1 MNVIQCYAPTN
12 DLGEESKDQFNDR
25 LQADQ
30 DNLINKDVNVLMGD
44 FNAKMGPDNRGYE
57 EVMGQHALGEMKLNG
72 ERFADLYG
80 LKNLVIGGSSFAHK
94 RIQKATWVSPDHV
107 TENQIDRICVSKKFR
122 RSLQDVKVRGA
133 HAATDHHLLT
143 ARLKLRLKRTD
154 TKSAGRV

>member
-1 MNVIQCYAPTN
+1 MKVIQCYAPTK
-12 DLGEESKDQFNDR
+12 DHEEESKDQFYDR

-44 FNAKMGPDNRGYE
+44 FNEKMGSDNRGYE
-57 EVMGQHALGEMKLNG
+57 EVMGQHALREMKMNG
-72 ERFADLYG
+72 ERFANLYE
-80 LKNLVIGGSSFAHK
+80 LNNLVIGCSFFAHK
-94 RIQKATWVSPDHV
+94 RIQKATWASPDHV

-122 RSLQDVKVRGA
+122 RSLQDVQVRKGA
-133 HAATDHHLLT
+133 DAATDHHLT